1 MDQLSI
7 DILTLLVSELVVIW
21 LEDFLR
27 WPCGLLSTFG
37 LALSGGAW
45 AIGKVG
51 QVSVV
56 CSQLRQCRMGCELDL

>member
-1 MDQLSI
+1 MDELSI

-27 WPCGLLSTFG
+27 WPCGLLSTLG

-45 AIGKVG
+45 AQERLGG
-51 QVSVV
+51 
-56 CSQLRQCRMGCELDL
+56 D